1 MGHCGPRTR
10 GVWDIVGR
18 GLGEYGHCG
27 PRTRAV
33 WDIVGRGLG
42 EYGTLWAED

>member
-1 MGHCGPRTR
+1 M
-10 GVWDIVGR
+10 DIVGR

-42 EYGTLWAED
+42 EYRTLWAES